1 MDLTTLSSQF
11 LIGLSRGMI
20 FFIVSAGLTL
30 IFGVLRI
37 TNFAH
42 GSLYMLGAFVAYSVS
57 TFFGQGQYGF
67 WLALLV
73 APITVM
79 LISLVIERG
88 LLRFIYNRDHL
99 TQMLLT
105 YSLVLIA
112 GDLVK
117 IIWGSEFKSMNIPKI
132 LRGSL
137 NLWGASLPWYNAFL
151 LLIGP
156 IVAIGL
162 WFFLSRTHL
171 GKICRATA
179 TDREMVDILGIN
191 STRVFALVFAIGGW
205 LAGLGGTL
213 IAPTTTVSMGMDANI
228 IIYAFLIVVIGG
240 LGNIWGALISSIIM
254 GVGEAF
260 GVLLIPDVA
269 IILPYIIAGI
279 LLILRPSGLLK
290 SAW

>member
-1 MDLTTLSSQF
+1 MDIATLSSQL

-20 FFIVSAGLTL
+20 FFIVAAGLTL

-42 GSLYMLGAFVAYSVS
+42 GSFYMLGAFVAYSVS

-67 WLALLV
+67 WLALV
-73 APITVM
+73 AAPVAVM
-79 LISLVIERG
+79 ILSLIIERG

-99 TQMLLT
+99 AQMLLT
-105 YSLVLIA
+105 YSLVLIT

-117 IIWGSEFKSMNIPKI
+117 IIWGSEYKSMNIPEG
-132 LRGSL
+132 LRGSITIG
-137 NLWGASLPWYNAFL
+137 GAALPIYNGFL

-156 IVAIGL
+156 IVALGL
-162 WFFLSRTHL
+162 WFFLSKTHL

-205 LAGLGGTL
+205 LAGLGGAL
-213 IAPTTTVSMGMDANI
+213 IAPTTTVTMGMDASI
-228 IIYAFLIVVIGG
+228 LIYAFLIVVMGG
-240 LGNIWGALISSIIM
+240 LGNIWGALISSVIL

-260 GVLLIPDVA
+260 GVLLIPSIS
-269 IILPYIIAGI
+269 IILPYLIAGI
-279 LLILRPSGLLK
+279 LLIIRPSGLLK
-290 SAW
+290 SVW

>member
-1 MDLTTLSSQF
+1 MDLATLSSQF

-57 TFFGQGQYGF
+57 TFFGQGLNGF
-67 WLALLV
+67 WLALLI
-73 APITVM
+73 APIAVM
-79 LISLVIERG
+79 LLSLLIERG

-117 IIWGSEFKSMNIPKI
+117 IVWGSEYKSMNIPEI

-156 IVAIGL
+156 IVALGL
-162 WFFLSRTHL
+162 WFFLSKTNL

-191 STRVFALVFAIGGW
+191 STRVFAMVFALGGW
-205 LAGLGGTL
+205 LAGLGGAL

-240 LGNIWGALISSIIM
+240 LGNIWGALISSLIM

>member
-1 MDLTTLSSQF
+1 MVFTTLASQLF
-11 LIGLSRGMI
+11 IGLSRGMI

-42 GSLYMLGAFVAYSVS
+42 GALYMVGAFLAYSVS
-57 TFFGQGQYGF
+57 TLLGQGPYGF

-73 APITVM
+73 APIIVM
-79 LISLVIERG
+79 LVSLVIERG

-99 TQMLLT
+99 IQMLLT
-105 YSLVLIA
+105 YSLVLIT

-117 IIWGSEFKSMNIPKI
+117 IIWGTEYKSMNIPQI
-132 LRGSL
+132 LRGSFD
-137 NLWGASLPWYNAFL
+137 LWGASLPWYNAFL
-151 LLIGP
+151 LIIGP
-156 IVAIGL
+156 IVALGL
-162 WFFLSRTHL
+162 WLFLSKTHL

-191 STRVFALVFAIGGW
+191 STKVFATVFALGGW
-205 LAGLGGTL
+205 LAGLGGAL
-213 IAPTTTVSMGMDANI
+213 IAPTTTITMGMDANI

-240 LGNIWGALISSIIM
+240 LGNIWGALISSVIM
-254 GVGEAF
+254 GVGEALGILF
-260 GVLLIPDVA
+260 LPGIA
-269 IILPYIIAGI
+269 IIIPYIIAGV